1 MAGNGLIRML
11 RCNSASRASSSS
23 VLLEGQPMYETDTK
37 YFYIGDGTTQAKNLE
52 PISSGGSAL
61 QFDSSSFNVSED
73 TVTLKGATQTTLG
86 GIKAWMSSDGTLY
99 ISTEE

>member
-1 MAGNGLIRML
+1 MAGNGLIKML
-11 RCNSASRASSSS
+11 RCTSTSRASSND

-37 YFYIGDGTTQAKNLE
+37 YFYIGDGTTQAKSLQ

-61 QFDSSSFNVSED
+61 EFDSSSFNVSED

-86 GIKAWMSSDGTLY
+86 GIKAWMSGNTLY

>member
-1 MAGNGLIRML
+1 MVGNGLIRML
-11 RCNSASRASSSS
+11 RCTSTSRANSTS

-37 YFYIGDGTTQAKNLE
+37 YFYIGDGTTQAKSLQ

-61 QFDSSSFNVSED
+61 EFDSSSFNVSED

-86 GIKAWMSSDGTLY
+86 GIKAWMSGNTLY